1 MWVII
6 APSVFLN
13 KPNFIY
19 IIRSKASFKDKF
31 LSITFFIFAHV
42 LFILRTVLYLGVYPC
57 TILINKDY
65 GEFKTKLAYAETY
78 VIPVTDFL
86 TFLLCL
92 FFVVMGYKSN
102 DRLTDFFELT
112 KPIHI
117 QNTDTG
123 RYDDYNYGFMR
134 EDLISRGEERPNAD
148 PLKPLQDVKIVITGN
163 SKVGKTWLTVRHT
176 D

>member
-1 MWVII
+1 M
-6 APSVFLN
+6 
-13 KPNFIY
+13 
-19 IIRSKASFKDKF
+19 
-31 LSITFFIFAHV
+31 
-42 LFILRTVLYLGVYPC
+42 
-57 TILINKDY
+57 
-65 GEFKTKLAYAETY
+65 
-78 VIPVTDFL
+78 IPVTDFL

-123 RYDDYNYGFMR
+123 RYDDYSYGVMR
-134 EDLISRGEERPNAD
+134 EDLIRRGEEIPNPD
-148 PLKPLQDVKIVITGN
+148 PLKPLQDVKIVIAGN
-163 SKVGKTWLTVRHT
+163 SKVGKMWLTARHT